1 MRRGNTAR
9 AIFRYG
15 AHGAYAQAE
24 VRQDSV
30 IWLDRVHT
38 PAGCY
43 VESWPQRSHEPFR
56 IEPKNL
62 TWCVCACVSFHVM
75 EGGPS
80 CLRGISEDRL
90 GTVSFVLYSM
100 CGCGCMYSSAFGSK
114 RITSKER
121 TARHGSR
128 HSHAHQSNRSKTD
141 TGSQPRALGSY
152 RTTRDGGHEHMY

>member
-100 CGCGCMYSSAFGSK
+100 YMYSSAFGRK